1 MNEKWPDNDLPSS
14 YFNEPGIETNMSAVG
29 NFFKNTTTRRGVLA
43 IMCFV
48 VIWHFGAMIDDW
60 TAQTAADGSK
70 IEGTGFDVLG
80 IGLVPPPADV
90 FAAFLGVIPKVG
102 YWMSWVSSFSRV
114 LAGFLAAMIIG
125 IPFGLLLAVNKYF
138 RGVFFPPFEIL
149 RPIPPLAWVPA
160 SLIFWPTNEMSIA
173 FVTFLGAFFTI
184 VINVLGGAR
193 SIDISYLRAAQSMG
207 ASQMDLFWKIV
218 LPGTLPSIFTGAA
231 VGMGITWEVV
241 LAAEMISGGGT
252 QGGGGLGFF
261 IWNSYMGGSLEQIV
275 VGMISIGIAGYI
287 CSSTIRKIGYFF
299 MPWRRLF

>member
-1 MNEKWPDNDLPSS
+1 MANVAHSGPAPVVRRRSKLAK
-14 YFNEPGIETNMSAVG
+14 MMG
-29 NFFKNTTTRRGVLA
+29 NQSLWRGMLA
-43 IMCFV
+43 IAVFLLVWEVGARFDEWFGKEYTLPFV
-48 VIWHFGAMIDDW
+48 GLIPPP
-60 TAQTAADGSK
+60 TAVAEAWLEILPKPGYWDSWIQSFK
-70 IEGTGFDVLG
+70 RVLTGFG
-80 IGLVPPPADV
+80 
-90 FAAFLGVIPKVG
+90 
-102 YWMSWVSSFSRV
+102 
-114 LAGFLAAMIIG
+114 AAMILG
-125 IPFGLLLAVNKYF
+125 IPFGLALAVNKYF
-138 RGVFFPPFEIL
+138 RDIFFPPFEIL

-193 SIDISYLRAAQSMG
+193 TIDVRYLRAAQSMG
-207 ASQMDLFWKIV
+207 ASQWDLFSKII

-261 IWNSYMGGSLEQIV
+261 IWNSYMGGSLEQVV
-275 VGMISIGIAGYI
+275 VGMISIGIAGYL
-287 CSSTIRKIGYFF
+287 SSSAIRWLGDVL

>member
-1 MNEKWPDNDLPSS
+1 MVQSSHDSQVVVRRSRLRKAMSNAKFWRGLAAIAIFLTLWEIGSRWESWFGYALP
-14 YFNEPGIETNMSAVG
+14 YVGLIPPPSAVAAAA
-29 NFFKNTTTRRGVLA
+29 TE
-43 IMCFV
+43 V
-48 VIWHFGAMIDDW
+48 V
-60 TAQTAADGSK
+60 T
-70 IEGTGFDVLG
+70 
-80 IGLVPPPADV
+80 
-90 FAAFLGVIPKVG
+90 KVG
-102 YWMSWVSSFSRV
+102 YWLSWVDSFKRV
-114 LAGFLAAMIIG
+114 FIGFMVAMILG
-125 IPFGLLLAVNKYF
+125 IPFGLALAVNKYF

-193 SIDISYLRAAQSMG
+193 AIDVRYLRAAQSMG
-207 ASQMDLFWKIV
+207 ASQWHLFSKII

-252 QGGGGLGFF
+252 QAGGGLGFF
-261 IWNSYMGGSLEQIV
+261 IWNSFMGGSLEQVV
-275 VGMISIGIAGYI
+275 VGMISIGIAGYL
-287 CSSTIRKIGYFF
+287 SSSAVRALGDYL